1 MNEQRLARALRE
13 GPPFATHYVAR
24 PLRLTHEL
32 GRRTSRAPRRAVL
45 LLAVAALLLA
55 ALGALAIA
63 GGSVLWPKPS
73 ASPQPTPSA
82 RPAPL
87 TGFASCDPTGDINSQ
102 IGPPPGFCP
111 GRLPAG
117 TYTTR
122 AFLPGMMI
130 TVPDGRWVS
139 TLDVPWAFTLR
150 LADHPAATMYFDLDP
165 AATDGER
172 VLPADTP
179 SGLLSRFKSNSNLV
193 ISSVTNRTIG
203 DGIAAQSFGVDLSDR
218 APHVDPSCALTSK
231 AHPFSGRQ
239 RPLSCYSYFTL
250 GGQLYGSAKGEP
262 VMMYLAQIGGQGTR
276 HILLVILDNLDPS
289 DSAGWTQLVPAADEV
304 LATIKLPV
312 RLPIGS

>member
-1 MNEQRLARALRE
+1 MNELRLERALRQ
-13 GPPFATHYVAR
+13 GPPYTTHYVVR
-24 PLRLTHEL
+24 PLPLSDEIA
-32 GRRTSRAPRRAVL
+32 GRAPFPTRRVTL
-45 LLAVAALLLA
+45 LLVVVAVMLA
-55 ALGALAIA
+55 AAALAIA

-82 RPAPL
+82 QAAPL
-87 TGFASCDPTGDINSQ
+87 TGFAGCDPMGDINSQ

-122 AFLPGMMI
+122 AFLPGMVI

-139 TLDVPWAFTLR
+139 TLDSPWAFTLR
-150 LADHPAATMYFDLDP
+150 LADHPAATMYFNQEP

-179 SGLLSRFKSNSNLV
+179 SALLRRFKSNSNLV
-193 ISSVTNRTIG
+193 ISSITNRTIG

-231 AHPFSGRQ
+231 AHPFNGRQ

-262 VMMYLAQIGGQGTR
+262 VMMYLTQIGGEGTR

-289 DSAGWTQLVPAADEV
+289 DSAGWTELVPAADEV
-304 LATIKLPV
+304 LATIHLPAT
-312 RLPIGS
+312 LPLGG

>member
-1 MNEQRLARALRE
+1 MNELRLQRALRR

-24 PLRLTHEL
+24 PLPLREDL
-32 GRRTSRAPRRAVL
+32 GRRASSATRRVTL
-45 LLAVAALLLA
+45 LLVVVAVMLA
-55 ALGALAIA
+55 AAALAIA

-73 ASPQPTPSA
+73 VSPQPTPSA
-82 RPAPL
+82 QAAPL
-87 TGFASCDPTGDINSQ
+87 TGFASCDPTGDINSRF
-102 IGPPPGFCP
+102 GPPPDFCP
-111 GRLPAG
+111 GRLAAG

-139 TLDVPWAFTLR
+139 TLDSPWAFTLR
-150 LADHPAATMYFDLDP
+150 LADHPAATMYFNLDP

-179 SGLLSRFKSNSNLV
+179 SALLSRFKSNSNLV

-231 AHPFSGRQ
+231 AHPFNGRQ

-262 VMMYLAQIGGQGTR
+262 VMMYLAQIGGEGTR

-289 DSAGWTQLVPAADEV
+289 DSAGWTELVPAADEV
-304 LATIKLPV
+304 LATIHLPAT
-312 RLPIGS
+312 LPLGG